1 VREARPSLDENGPV
15 LDSRASERGDG
26 VHLAQRIL
34 KRAVRPFNDVLRRR
48 YIENFRWQPFGEYHN
63 RVPTSD
69 RVVSLTFDDGPLP
82 PYTDQ
87 LLEVLAHHR
96 VRATFFFVGE
106 NIERHR
112 AAAARALAAGHQLG
126 NHSYSHPRLYHRWPR
141 FVRAQ
146 IESTDAL
153 LRELGVTGD
162 IPFRAPYGVGF
173 LVLPWILLRTKRR
186 HVLFDFFPD
195 PPDWRGG
202 PPEAVAASVKAQT
215 RPGSI
220 IVLHDG
226 NPTAGPH
233 VAEIADLVIT
243 DLREQGYRFAT
254 VSELLALRS

>member
-1 VREARPSLDENGPV
+1 
-15 LDSRASERGDG
+15 

-34 KRAVRPFNDVLRRR
+34 KRAVRPLNDVLRRR

-69 RVVSLTFDDGPLP
+69 RIVSLTFDDGPLP

-96 VRATFFFVGE
+96 VQATFFFVGE
-106 NIERHR
+106 NIERYR

-126 NHSYSHPRLYHRWPR
+126 NHSYSHPRLYHKRPR

-153 LRELGVTGD
+153 LRELGVTGE

-173 LVLPWILLRTKRR
+173 LVLPWILLRTNRR

-195 PPDWRGG
+195 PPDWRG

-233 VAEIADLVIT
+233 VAEITDRLIT

-254 VSELLALRS
+254 VAELLALRS